1 MFGEGLLYSNK
12 QLINKTTEDSGFY
25 VKNSRRNMVRIFFV
39 SNPLYKIQ
47 NYILELTGKLQVQI
61 YQNLKTVFQKLKSQA
76 VIF

>member
-1 MFGEGLLYSNK
+1 
-12 QLINKTTEDSGFY
+12 
-25 VKNSRRNMVRIFFV
+25 MVRIFFV

-47 NYILELTGKLQVQI
+47 NYILELTGKLQVQT